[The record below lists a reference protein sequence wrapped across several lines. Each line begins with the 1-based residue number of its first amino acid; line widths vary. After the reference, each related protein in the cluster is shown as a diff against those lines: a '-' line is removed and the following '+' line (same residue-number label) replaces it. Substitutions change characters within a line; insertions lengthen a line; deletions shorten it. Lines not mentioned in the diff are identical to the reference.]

1 MIPQS
6 YIDDVLR
13 RASIVD
19 VIDARVRLKKTG
31 KNYVACCPFHDEKS
45 PSFTVTESE
54 GLYYCFGCQAG
65 GNAIGFLMQYE
76 RLDFK
81 DAAIILGRS
90 VGLDDP
96 SQDAKPKD
104 SLEART
110 GRYQRL
116 QRQILDDRLLIEI
129 VKAARLRGEQI
140 DPMEAPAIAE
150 AIKRLKQAQED
161 IKAYADAERHLR
173 MVGLEQQRRHEIMVV
188 ACSELQENR
197 EQYSPLEWIP
207 RRVPRIEPE
216 TLAAAYG
223 RINKIENM
231 QGNL

>member
-13 RASIVD
+13 RVNIIE

-45 PSFTVTESE
+45 PSFTVTESK
-54 GLYYCFGCQAG
+54 GLYWCFGCGAG

-76 RLDFK
+76 RMDFK

-96 SQDAKPKD
+96 SRDAKPKY
-104 SLEART
+104 SIEART
-110 GRYQRL
+110 GRY
-116 QRQILDDRLLIEI
+116 RQLRKQMRDDQLLIEI

-140 DPMEAPAIAE
+140 DPKEAPAIAE
-150 AIKRLKQAQED
+150 AIKRLKQTQED
-161 IKAYADAERHLR
+161 IKAYADVERHLR
-173 MVGLEQQRRHEIMVV
+173 MVGLEQQRRHEIMTVV
-188 ACSELQENR
+188 CSELQENR

-207 RRVPRIEPE
+207 RRVPRIETE
-216 TLAAAYG
+216 RLAAAYS

-231 QGNL
+231 KGNL